1 MVKAVSQRTKK
12 WVEHKQ
18 NIKLEVAE
26 NSAELEFALHFGE
39 GERGP
44 SSDPHL
50 LETRFLFQLPGRV
63 ARSKCA
69 WVTALEG
76 KRPPAARRAR
86 PDCRRRRPLPH
97 GSDKDSRDQRR
108 KTTPYAP
115 GSQSRR
121 GHLQARRNG
130 GCIDMQIGETRNKAE
145 RGGVGVE
152 GATRPG
158 EAGGCGCGSDTPASP
173 GAPARPV

>member
-26 NSAELEFALHFGE
+26 NSAELDFALHFGE
-39 GERGP
+39 GEKGP
-44 SSDPHL
+44 SSDPRL

-76 KRPPAARRAR
+76 KRPPAARK
-86 PDCRRRRPLPH
+86 
-97 GSDKDSRDQRR
+97 G
-108 KTTPYAP
+108 
-115 GSQSRR
+115 
-121 GHLQARRNG
+121 QARLSSSPPPPPR
-130 GCIDMQIGETRNKAE
+130 E
-145 RGGVGVE
+145 R
-152 GATRPG
+152 
-158 EAGGCGCGSDTPASP
+158 
-173 GAPARPV
+173 